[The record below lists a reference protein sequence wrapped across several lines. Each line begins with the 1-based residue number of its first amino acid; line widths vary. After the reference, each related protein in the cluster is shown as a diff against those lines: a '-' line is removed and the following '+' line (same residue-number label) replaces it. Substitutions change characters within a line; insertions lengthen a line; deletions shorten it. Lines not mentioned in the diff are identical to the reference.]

1 MRQDFIHDSDDVIS
15 IYIQKN
21 NNDVSGVMIV
31 YILVFI
37 WKVKNV
43 CIDDRND
50 DFDGTDDLVLFF

>member
-1 MRQDFIHDSDDVIS
+1 
-15 IYIQKN
+15 
-21 NNDVSGVMIV
+21 MIV

-50 DFDGTDDLVLFF
+50 DFDGTDDLVLFFYF